1 MSILM
6 LYICMLGFLILKYN
20 MKVVKYALE
29 CDYELDLEI
38 GRICFD
44 CELIS
49 LHIHEHVYSLS
60 LE

>member
-1 MSILM
+1 
-6 LYICMLGFLILKYN
+6 MLGFLILKYN

-44 CELIS
+44 CELIA